1 MTLDSETFTIVENL
15 LKPQA
20 KGMDKCISGGK
31 RAATFGAL
39 PLWND
44 RAKMCY
50 KFLKSQT
57 RTDGFQT

>member
-1 MTLDSETFTIVENL
+1 
-15 LKPQA
+15 
-20 KGMDKCISGGK
+20 MDKCISGGK
-31 RAATFGAL
+31 RAATIGAL